1 MHPSVLIFD
10 KIRTNKN
17 LVLRNM
23 DWKAQ
28 NNIWSF
34 KASKLSSLP
43 KQLPSEALQG
53 SRCVVVKKAEDQ
65 AVGEAAAAGSGEPVG

>member
-1 MHPSVLIFD
+1 
-10 KIRTNKN
+10 
-17 LVLRNM
+17 M

-43 KQLPSEALQG
+43 KQLSPPRLPKATAVLLSRRLRIRRSGRQPQAEAENQ
-53 SRCVVVKKAEDQ
+53 
-65 AVGEAAAAGSGEPVG
+65 

>member
-1 MHPSVLIFD
+1 
-10 KIRTNKN
+10 
-17 LVLRNM
+17 M

-43 KQLPSEALQG
+43 KQLSPL
-53 SRCVVVKKAEDQ
+53 RLPNLK
-65 AVGEAAAAGSGEPVG
+65 AAAVLLSRRLRIRRSGRQPQAEAENQ